1 MENGRVTIYDVA
13 ERAGVSIATVSRAMS
28 GGSISAKSRQK
39 VQEAIEALHYQPST
53 AHSHPQ
59 GQEKRTGTLALVIG
73 DFDNPYC
80 SMLMR
85 GAELEAT
92 RHGYALEVFC
102 HTPGTITND
111 QMIRRLLEHRPDGVA
126 LTGGL
131 VEDGPAEVILDNLKR
146 LHHAMPVVTIGPLIE
161 GMSSINIA
169 SDSFEGV
176 RKVMTHLTNLG
187 HRRESAQGSLDKL
200 EEETS
205 ELRAAVASQQ
215 NVEEELGDV
224 LFAAVNAAACLE
236 VDPEMALHA
245 ACEKFI
251 RRFRTVEQLADK
263 PLPTAIVAI
272 NDVCALGVLSHL
284 KKSGFRVPQD
294 IALTGCDNLFFTQYL
309 DPPLTTVD
317 LRATER
323 GSFAMEELINAL
335 NGGDTTPISHK
346 LECSLIVRESCGAML
361 GRERFR

>member
-1 MENGRVTIYDVA
+1 
-13 ERAGVSIATVSRAMS
+13 
-28 GGSISAKSRQK
+28 
-39 VQEAIEALHYQPST
+39 
-53 AHSHPQ
+53 
-59 GQEKRTGTLALVIG
+59 
-73 DFDNPYC
+73 
-80 SMLMR
+80 
-85 GAELEAT
+85 
-92 RHGYALEVFC
+92 
-102 HTPGTITND
+102 
-111 QMIRRLLEHRPDGVA
+111 MIRRLLEHRPDGVA

-187 HRRESAQGSLDKL
+187 HRRIAFIGGRLNTRFSDARITMYRQEMTRLGVPP
-200 EEETS
+200 EEQYVFPTGFTTQSGEIG
-205 ELRAAVASQQ
+205 AARMLA
-215 NVEEELGDV
+215 
-224 LFAAVNAAACLE
+224 
-236 VDPEMALHA
+236 
-245 ACEKFI
+245 
-251 RRFRTVEQLADK
+251 QLADK

-323 GSFAMEELINAL
+323 GSFAMEELINTL

>member
-1 MENGRVTIYDVA
+1 MENGRITIYDVA

-53 AHSHPQ
+53 SHSHPQ
-59 GQEKRTGTLALVIG
+59 AQEKRTGTLALVIG

-131 VEDGPAEVILDNLKR
+131 VEDGPAEVILDNLQQ
-146 LHHAMPVVTIGPLIE
+146 LHKAMPVVTVGPLIE
-161 GMSSINIA
+161 GMPSINIA

-187 HRRESAQGSLDKL
+187 HRRIAFIGGRLNVRFSDARITMYRQEMTRLGVPP
-200 EEETS
+200 EEQYVFPTGFTTQSGEIG
-205 ELRAAVASQQ
+205 AARMLA
-215 NVEEELGDV
+215 
-224 LFAAVNAAACLE
+224 
-236 VDPEMALHA
+236 
-245 ACEKFI
+245 
-251 RRFRTVEQLADK
+251 QLADK

-309 DPPLTTVD
+309 DPPLTK
-317 LRATER
+317 LRRNAGEGKVQVKPKGSRGRAESPLVAPAGAIPSAATQIKKHV
-323 GSFAMEELINAL
+323 FLL
-335 NGGDTTPISHK
+335 
-346 LECSLIVRESCGAML
+346 L
-361 GRERFR
+361 

>member
-1 MENGRVTIYDVA
+1 MENGKITIYDVA

-59 GQEKRTGTLALVIG
+59 AQEKRTGTLALVIG

-187 HRRESAQGSLDKL
+187 HRRIAFIGGRLNTRFSDARITMYRQEMTRLGVPPEEQYDVIRTFL
-200 EEETS
+200 EQS
-205 ELRAAVASQQ
+205 GPAYRQDLAALLHV
-215 NVEEELGDV
+215 GD
-224 LFAAVNAAACLE
+224 
-236 VDPEMALHA
+236 
-245 ACEKFI
+245 
-251 RRFRTVEQLADK
+251 RQ
-263 PLPTAIVAI
+263 
-272 NDVCALGVLSHL
+272 CALILKHMVEDRRLVQAGQRYALPIREEVLL
-284 KKSGFRVPQD
+284 
-294 IALTGCDNLFFTQYL
+294 
-309 DPPLTTVD
+309 
-317 LRATER
+317 
-323 GSFAMEELINAL
+323 
-335 NGGDTTPISHK
+335 
-346 LECSLIVRESCGAML
+346 
-361 GRERFR
+361 

>member
-59 GQEKRTGTLALVIG
+59 AQEKRTGTLALVIG

-146 LHHAMPVVTIGPLIE
+146 LHHAMPVVTIGPLI
-161 GMSSINIA
+161 
-169 SDSFEGV
+169 D
-176 RKVMTHLTNLG
+176 T
-187 HRRESAQGSLDKL
+187 
-200 EEETS
+200 
-205 ELRAAVASQQ
+205 
-215 NVEEELGDV
+215 
-224 LFAAVNAAACLE
+224 
-236 VDPEMALHA
+236 
-245 ACEKFI
+245 
-251 RRFRTVEQLADK
+251 
-263 PLPTAIVAI
+263 
-272 NDVCALGVLSHL
+272 
-284 KKSGFRVPQD
+284 KK
-294 IALTGCDNLFFTQYL
+294 
-309 DPPLTTVD
+309 
-317 LRATER
+317 
-323 GSFAMEELINAL
+323 
-335 NGGDTTPISHK
+335 
-346 LECSLIVRESCGAML
+346 
-361 GRERFR
+361 

>member
-28 GGSISAKSRQK
+28 GGSISARSRQK

-59 GQEKRTGTLALVIG
+59 AQEKRTGTLALVIG

-176 RKVMTHLTNLG
+176 RKVMTHLTL
-187 HRRESAQGSLDKL
+187 
-200 EEETS
+200 
-205 ELRAAVASQQ
+205 
-215 NVEEELGDV
+215 
-224 LFAAVNAAACLE
+224 
-236 VDPEMALHA
+236 
-245 ACEKFI
+245 
-251 RRFRTVEQLADK
+251 
-263 PLPTAIVAI
+263 
-272 NDVCALGVLSHL
+272 
-284 KKSGFRVPQD
+284 
-294 IALTGCDNLFFTQYL
+294 
-309 DPPLTTVD
+309 
-317 LRATER
+317 
-323 GSFAMEELINAL
+323 
-335 NGGDTTPISHK
+335 
-346 LECSLIVRESCGAML
+346 SLIHI
-361 GRERFR
+361 

>member
-1 MENGRVTIYDVA
+1 MENGKITIYDVA

-187 HRRESAQGSLDKL
+187 HRRIAFIGGRLNTRFSDARITMYRQEMTRLGVPP
-200 EEETS
+200 EEQYVFPTGFTTQSGEVG
-205 ELRAAVASQQ
+205 AARMLA
-215 NVEEELGDV
+215 
-224 LFAAVNAAACLE
+224 
-236 VDPEMALHA
+236 
-245 ACEKFI
+245 
-251 RRFRTVEQLADK
+251 QLADK

-272 NDVCALGVLSHL
+272 NDVCAWVS
-284 KKSGFRVPQD
+284 SA
-294 IALTGCDNLFFTQYL
+294 I
-309 DPPLTTVD
+309 
-317 LRATER
+317 
-323 GSFAMEELINAL
+323 
-335 NGGDTTPISHK
+335 
-346 LECSLIVRESCGAML
+346 
-361 GRERFR
+361 

>member
-131 VEDGPAEVILDNLKR
+131 VEDGPAEVILDNLKQ

-187 HRRESAQGSLDKL
+187 HRRIAFIGGRLN
-200 EEETS
+200 TRFPM
-205 ELRAAVASQQ
+205 RASR
-215 NVEEELGDV
+215 
-224 LFAAVNAAACLE
+224 C
-236 VDPEMALHA
+236 
-245 ACEKFI
+245 
-251 RRFRTVEQLADK
+251 
-263 PLPTAIVAI
+263 
-272 NDVCALGVLSHL
+272 
-284 KKSGFRVPQD
+284 
-294 IALTGCDNLFFTQYL
+294 
-309 DPPLTTVD
+309 
-317 LRATER
+317 
-323 GSFAMEELINAL
+323 
-335 NGGDTTPISHK
+335 
-346 LECSLIVRESCGAML
+346 IVRK
-361 GRERFR
+361 

>member
-1 MENGRVTIYDVA
+1 MMSEQ
-13 ERAGVSIATVSRAMS
+13 ERFLPMMARLQHFPVSRAGGRFS
-28 GGSISAKSRQK
+28 QWKTVELRFTTWRSARVSPLPLSRALCPAGSISAKSRQK

-131 VEDGPAEVILDNLKR
+131 VEDGPAEVILDNLKQ

-187 HRRESAQGSLDKL
+187 HRRIAFIGGRLNTRFSDARITMYRQ
-200 EEETS
+200 
-205 ELRAAVASQQ
+205 
-215 NVEEELGDV
+215 
-224 LFAAVNAAACLE
+224 
-236 VDPEMALHA
+236 EMT
-245 ACEKFI
+245 
-251 RRFRTVEQLADK
+251 R
-263 PLPTAIVAI
+263 
-272 NDVCALGVLSHL
+272 LGV
-284 KKSGFRVPQD
+284 P
-294 IALTGCDNLFFTQYL
+294 A
-309 DPPLTTVD
+309 
-317 LRATER
+317 
-323 GSFAMEELINAL
+323 
-335 NGGDTTPISHK
+335 GGAVCFPHW
-346 LECSLIVRESCGAML
+346 LHHAVR
-361 GRERFR
+361 